1 MADDTTTIPLIRTK
15 LKRPPIVGEHV
26 HRSQLLERLDQRR
39 QRPLT
44 LVTAPAGYGKSTLV
58 SCWLGACDLPT
69 AWLSLDE
76 TDNDLHLFLS
86 YFLAAVQTVAP
97 AAGKEIQAI
106 LNAPQL
112 PPLPILTGI
121 LINEL
126 DKIDQA
132 FILTLDDYHIIQN
145 KAIHD
150 LLIEFLKHPP
160 RAMHLVLA
168 SRVDPPLPL
177 ASLRARGEMTEI
189 RIQDLRFSLEETA
202 EYLQKMMGKTIEDN
216 IVALLDK
223 KTEGWV
229 TGLRLAALS
238 LRHRDNLNRVLTDL
252 PNDNRYVMDYMVAE
266 VLFQQPPAMQEYLLT
281 TSILGRFCA
290 PLCDAVCISDTA
302 SGACKLG
309 GQEFLQLLK
318 KANLFVI
325 RLDDEGRW
333 FRYHHLFQILLN
345 RRLKQDFKKENI
357 QVLHTNAS
365 TWFEENGHFEEA
377 IQHALTGGEVERAAE
392 IVGNARH
399 DLMNRDQWHRLAR
412 WLKLFS
418 HEAVQQYPHLI
429 LLRCWLDLY
438 HWYRLDY
445 LAKDLDRADLQLE
458 ISVLNAREA
467 GPLKAEVA
475 AMRSNF
481 AYWILKPSQGVA
493 LVEQAL
499 RDSPDGHECT
509 QSTAIFGWGP
519 LCQMLGEV
527 KRGERLIWDRMAD
540 RRHNNPSS
548 QARLMQS
555 LCIAYWPEAEMRKL
569 QQSASRLLQI
579 SLEYEL
585 SWSHSFARYFLGLI
599 HYERNELNEA
609 VAQLEIIVG
618 KPYLFPI
625 QNVTHC
631 SFLLS
636 LSYQALGLPDQARQV
651 AESIA
656 KLTFERGNQL
666 FIDLAEAFQ
675 ADLDLLQGRIAQAD
689 QWARAFVVPA
699 PHGMQRFFNAEITC
713 IRVMMARNTPQSLK
727 SAAEQLDSMHKL
739 LGRIHHRRLMIDILG
754 MKALLADALDQK
766 STAFE
771 KLSEA
776 LTLAEPGGFIR
787 PFLDLGS
794 QMADL
799 LKRLAKQK
807 PDLKY
812 TEQILAAFSN
822 EETGKGQDVSDDQG
836 VHRSFLS
843 NQALVEPLTNREI
856 EILLILPK
864 GLSNQKIA
872 ERLFISPETVKRH
885 LYNIYQKFDV
895 KNRQQAIVKAKSL
908 GIL

>member
-15 LKRPPIVGEHV
+15 LQRPPIVGDHV
-26 HRSQLLERLDQRR
+26 HRLSLLERLDQRL

-58 SCWLGACDLPT
+58 SCWLQTCDIPA

-86 YFLAAVQTVAP
+86 YLLAAVQTVSP
-97 AAGKEIQAI
+97 EAGKEIQSI

-112 PPLPILTGI
+112 PPLPVLSGS

-132 FILTLDDYHIIQN
+132 FILTLDDYHVIHN

-150 LLIEFLKHPP
+150 LLIEILKHPP

-168 SRVDPPLPL
+168 SRIDPPLPL

-189 RIQDLRFSLEETA
+189 RMQDLRFSLEETA
-202 EYLQKMMGKTIEDN
+202 EYLQKMLGKTIEDK
-216 IVALLDK
+216 IVSLFVEK
-223 KTEGWV
+223 SEGWI
-229 TGLRLAALS
+229 TGLRLATLS
-238 LRHRDNLNRVLTDL
+238 LRYTDDLKRAVADL
-252 PNDNRYVMDYMVAE
+252 PDANRYILDYFVE
-266 VLFQQPPAMQEYLLT
+266 ENLSQQPTAMQDYLLA
-281 TSILGRFCA
+281 TSILDRFCA

-302 SGACKLG
+302 SGSCEID
-309 GQEFLQLLK
+309 GQEFLHLLK
-318 KANLFVI
+318 KTNLFVI

-333 FRYHHLFQILLN
+333 FRYHHLFKSLLKS
-345 RRLKQDFKKENI
+345 RLKHRYEQKSIN
-357 QVLHTNAS
+357 VLHSNAS
-365 TWFEENGHFEEA
+365 TWFAENGHFEEA
-377 IQHALTGGEVERAAE
+377 IQHALAGGEVERAAE
-392 IVGNARH
+392 IVGHARH

-445 LAKDLDRADLQLE
+445 LVKDLDRADLQLE
-458 ISVLNAREA
+458 ASALNAREA

-475 AMRSNF
+475 AMRSNL
-481 AYWILKPSQGVA
+481 AYWILKPSHGVA

-509 QSTAIFGWGP
+509 QSTAVFGWGP

-527 KRGERLIWDRMAD
+527 KRGERLIWDHMEDGRY
-540 RRHNNPSS
+540 NNPSS

-555 LCIAYWPEAEMRKL
+555 LCITYWPEAETRKL
-569 QQSASRLLQI
+569 QQSTSRLLQL

-585 SWSHSFARYFLGLI
+585 SWSHSFARYFLGLA
-599 HYERNELNEA
+599 HYERNELDEA

-618 KPYLFPI
+618 DPHRYPI

-636 LSYQALGLPDQARQV
+636 LSYQVLGLPDQARQV
-651 AESIA
+651 ADSIT
-656 KLTFERGNQL
+656 KLTFERGNQM
-666 FIDLAEAFQ
+666 FIDLTEAFR
-675 ADLDLLQGRIAQAD
+675 ADLDLRQGGIAQAD
-689 QWARAFVVPA
+689 QWARAFVAPA
-699 PHGMQRFFNAEITC
+699 PHGMQRFFNAEMTS

-754 MKALLADALDQK
+754 MKALLADALNQK

-787 PFLDLGS
+787 PFLDLGN
-794 QMADL
+794 QIGDL

-812 TEQILAAFSN
+812 AERILAAFSN
-822 EETGKGQDVSDDQG
+822 EETGMGPDGSDDRS

-864 GLSNQKIA
+864 GLSNQEIA

>member
-1 MADDTTTIPLIRTK
+1 
-15 LKRPPIVGEHV
+15 
-26 HRSQLLERLDQRR
+26 
-39 QRPLT
+39 
-44 LVTAPAGYGKSTLV
+44 
-58 SCWLGACDLPT
+58 
-69 AWLSLDE
+69 
-76 TDNDLHLFLS
+76 
-86 YFLAAVQTVAP
+86 
-97 AAGKEIQAI
+97 
-106 LNAPQL
+106 
-112 PPLPILTGI
+112 
-121 LINEL
+121 
-126 DKIDQA
+126 
-132 FILTLDDYHIIQN
+132 
-145 KAIHD
+145 
-150 LLIEFLKHPP
+150 
-160 RAMHLVLA
+160 
-168 SRVDPPLPL
+168 
-177 ASLRARGEMTEI
+177 
-189 RIQDLRFSLEETA
+189 
-202 EYLQKMMGKTIEDN
+202 
-216 IVALLDK
+216 
-223 KTEGWV
+223 
-229 TGLRLAALS
+229 
-238 LRHRDNLNRVLTDL
+238 
-252 PNDNRYVMDYMVAE
+252 
-266 VLFQQPPAMQEYLLT
+266 
-281 TSILGRFCA
+281 
-290 PLCDAVCISDTA
+290 
-302 SGACKLG
+302 
-309 GQEFLQLLK
+309 
-318 KANLFVI
+318 
-325 RLDDEGRW
+325 
-333 FRYHHLFQILLN
+333 
-345 RRLKQDFKKENI
+345 
-357 QVLHTNAS
+357 
-365 TWFEENGHFEEA
+365 
-377 IQHALTGGEVERAAE
+377 
-392 IVGNARH
+392 
-399 DLMNRDQWHRLAR
+399 
-412 WLKLFS
+412 
-418 HEAVQQYPHLI
+418 
-429 LLRCWLDLY
+429 
-438 HWYRLDY
+438 
-445 LAKDLDRADLQLE
+445 
-458 ISVLNAREA
+458 
-467 GPLKAEVA
+467 
-475 AMRSNF
+475 
-481 AYWILKPSQGVA
+481 
-493 LVEQAL
+493 
-499 RDSPDGHECT
+499 
-509 QSTAIFGWGP
+509 
-519 LCQMLGEV
+519 
-527 KRGERLIWDRMAD
+527 
-540 RRHNNPSS
+540 
-548 QARLMQS
+548 
-555 LCIAYWPEAEMRKL
+555 MRKL

-754 MKALLADALDQK
+754 MKALLADALNQE

-776 LTLAEPGGFIR
+776 LTLAEPGEFIR
-787 PFLDLGS
+787 PFLDLGH

-799 LKRLAKQK
+799 LKRLAKQN

-812 TEQILAAFSN
+812 TERILAAFSN
-822 EETGKGQDVSDDQG
+822 EETGMGQNGSDDQS

>member
-1 MADDTTTIPLIRTK
+1 
-15 LKRPPIVGEHV
+15 
-26 HRSQLLERLDQRR
+26 
-39 QRPLT
+39 
-44 LVTAPAGYGKSTLV
+44 
-58 SCWLGACDLPT
+58 
-69 AWLSLDE
+69 
-76 TDNDLHLFLS
+76 
-86 YFLAAVQTVAP
+86 
-97 AAGKEIQAI
+97 
-106 LNAPQL
+106 
-112 PPLPILTGI
+112 
-121 LINEL
+121 
-126 DKIDQA
+126 
-132 FILTLDDYHIIQN
+132 
-145 KAIHD
+145 
-150 LLIEFLKHPP
+150 
-160 RAMHLVLA
+160 
-168 SRVDPPLPL
+168 
-177 ASLRARGEMTEI
+177 
-189 RIQDLRFSLEETA
+189 
-202 EYLQKMMGKTIEDN
+202 
-216 IVALLDK
+216 
-223 KTEGWV
+223 
-229 TGLRLAALS
+229 
-238 LRHRDNLNRVLTDL
+238 
-252 PNDNRYVMDYMVAE
+252 
-266 VLFQQPPAMQEYLLT
+266 
-281 TSILGRFCA
+281 
-290 PLCDAVCISDTA
+290 
-302 SGACKLG
+302 
-309 GQEFLQLLK
+309 
-318 KANLFVI
+318 
-325 RLDDEGRW
+325 
-333 FRYHHLFQILLN
+333 
-345 RRLKQDFKKENI
+345 
-357 QVLHTNAS
+357 
-365 TWFEENGHFEEA
+365 
-377 IQHALTGGEVERAAE
+377 
-392 IVGNARH
+392 
-399 DLMNRDQWHRLAR
+399 
-412 WLKLFS
+412 LFS

-445 LAKDLDRADLQLE
+445 LVKDLDLADFQLE
-458 ISVLNAREA
+458 TSTLNAREA
-467 GPLKAEVA
+467 GPFKAEVA
-475 AMRSNF
+475 AMRSNL

-527 KRGERLIWDRMAD
+527 KRGERLIWDHMAD
-540 RRHNNPSS
+540 GRHNNPSS

-599 HYERNELNEA
+599 HYERNELNEV

-636 LSYQALGLPDQARQV
+636 LSYQALGLPDQARKV
-651 AESIA
+651 AESIT
-656 KLTFERGNQL
+656 KLTYERGNQL
-666 FIDLAEAFQ
+666 FIGLAEAFQ

-689 QWARAFVVPA
+689 QWARAFVAPA

-727 SAAEQLDSMHKL
+727 SAAEQVDSMHKL

-754 MKALLADALDQK
+754 MKALLADALNQE

-771 KLSEA
+771 KLSES

-787 PFLDLGS
+787 PFLDLGC

-812 TEQILAAFSN
+812 TERILAAFSN
-822 EETGKGQDVSDDQG
+822 EETGMGQNGSDDQS

-864 GLSNQKIA
+864 GLSNHEIA
-872 ERLFISPETVKRH
+872 EMLFISPETVKRH